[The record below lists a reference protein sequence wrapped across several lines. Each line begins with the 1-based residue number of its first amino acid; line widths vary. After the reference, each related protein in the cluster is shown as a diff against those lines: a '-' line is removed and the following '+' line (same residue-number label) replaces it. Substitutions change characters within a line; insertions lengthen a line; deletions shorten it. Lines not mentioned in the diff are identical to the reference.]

1 MEKEE
6 GDLNEE
12 DGKISE
18 QKGDKGKIAPNL
30 FKALSYHIISYLILS
45 YTELIKVYAYTFIYI
60 YIHAYLCTYMYVHV
74 CLCVCLRVTYADCTS
89 FHKNPRLT
97 RTLVPYMKHL
107 LLSNI
112 WSKELRWLPK
122 QYELLI

>member
-6 GDLNEE
+6 GDLNKE

-18 QKGDKGKIAPNL
+18 QKEDKGKIATNL

-97 RTLVPYMKHL
+97 RTLVLYMKHL